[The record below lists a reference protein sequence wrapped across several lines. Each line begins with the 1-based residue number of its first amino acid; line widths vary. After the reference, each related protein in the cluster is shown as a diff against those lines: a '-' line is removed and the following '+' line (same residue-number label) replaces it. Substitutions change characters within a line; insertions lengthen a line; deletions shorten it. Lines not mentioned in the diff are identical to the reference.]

1 MLLLTCGGDA
11 DKANSKGTTA
21 LMRAAQE
28 GHEEIARALIQA
40 KANVNRKN
48 HEGMN
53 ALMLASQRGHA
64 GVVLELIKNGAV
76 TDEQTSQ
83 VSTLLLIFMIYDYI
97 LIIIIIGY
105 FFC

>member
-1 MLLLTCGGDA
+1 
-11 DKANSKGTTA
+11 
-21 LMRAAQE
+21 MRAAQE
-28 GHEEIARALIQA
+28 GHEEIASVLIRA

-64 GVVLELIKNGAV
+64 GVVRDLIQNGAV

-83 VSTLLLIFMIYDYI
+83 VKRRPSSLTIVHFSSWIDREVLLSCYLVSVDMRK
-97 LIIIIIGY
+97 L
-105 FFC
+105 

>member
-1 MLLLTCGGDA
+1 
-11 DKANSKGTTA
+11 
-21 LMRAAQE
+21 MRAAQE
-28 GHEEIARALIQA
+28 GHEEITKVLIQA

-64 GVVLELIKNGAV
+64 GVVMELIKNGAV

-83 VSTLLLIFMIYDYI
+83 VCVQLPLLRL
-97 LIIIIIGY
+97 
-105 FFC
+105 